1 MSLAQDEIVRTSGGL
16 MSGMMGYAQPLR
28 AIGQALETLNLT
40 SFELEPAGEDFYV
53 KGIVAASHPELS
65 EDRLSLEK
73 LSAVWGQLS
82 ETERADRDLGETKAA
97 PVLTPIELQYTMK
110 DVDRLEQEG
119 QAKRSDPHRVP
130 DTSRLSQVL
139 RCVGAY
145 LNQKPA
151 RLVKIARNA
160 EAVSVEYETSLGSIH
175 KETLAVSEVYDLWV
189 RMYMQR
195 AERESH

>member
-1 MSLAQDEIVRTSGGL
+1 MSLAQDEILETRGGV
-16 MSGMMGYAQPLR
+16 MSGMIGYAQPLR

-40 SFELEPAGEDFYV
+40 SFELEPVGEDFYV
-53 KGIVAASHPELS
+53 KGILAAAPELS
-65 EDRLSLEK
+65 ADHLSAEK
-73 LSAVWGQLS
+73 LSAVWGKLP
-82 ETERADRDLGETKAA
+82 ETESVNRDLDETKVAT
-97 PVLTPIELQYTMK
+97 VLTPIELQYTMK

-130 DTSRLSQVL
+130 DTSRLSQIL

-151 RLVKIARNA
+151 RLVKLARNA
-160 EAVSVEYETSLGSIH
+160 EEVSVEYETSLGSIH
-175 KETLAVSEVYDLWV
+175 KETLAVSEMYDLWV

>member
-1 MSLAQDEIVRTSGGL
+1 
-16 MSGMMGYAQPLR
+16 MSGMIGYAQPLR

-40 SFELEPAGEDFYV
+40 SFELEPVGEDFYV
-53 KGIVAASHPELS
+53 KGILAAAHPELS
-65 EDRLSLEK
+65 ADHLSAEK
-73 LSAVWGQLS
+73 LSAVWGKLP
-82 ETERADRDLGETKAA
+82 ETESVNRDSDETKVA

-130 DTSRLSQVL
+130 DTSRLSQIL

-151 RLVKIARNA
+151 RLVKLARNA
-160 EAVSVEYETSLGSIH
+160 EEVSVEYETSLGSIH
-175 KETLAVSEVYDLWV
+175 KETLAVSEMYDLWV

-195 AERESH
+195 AERESQ

>member
-1 MSLAQDEIVRTSGGL
+1 

-40 SFELEPAGEDFYV
+40 SFELEPVGDDFYV
-53 KGIVAASHPELS
+53 KGILAAAHPELS
-65 EDRLSLEK
+65 QDHLSLEN
-73 LSAVWGQLS
+73 LSAVWGKLS
-82 ETERADRDLGETKAA
+82 ETESVNRDSDTTKPV

-130 DTSRLSQVL
+130 DTSRLSQIL

-151 RLVKIARNA
+151 RLLKLARNS
-160 EAVSVEYETSLGSIH
+160 EAISVEYETSLGSIH
-175 KETLAVSEVYDLWV
+175 KETLAVSEMYDLWV

>member
-1 MSLAQDEIVRTSGGL
+1 MSLAQDEIMETRGGV
-16 MSGMMGYAQPLR
+16 MSGMIGYAQPLR

-40 SFELEPAGEDFYV
+40 SFELEPVGEDFYV
-53 KGIVAASHPELS
+53 KGILAAHPELS
-65 EDRLSLEK
+65 ENRLSLEK
-73 LSAVWGQLS
+73 LNAVWGKRPK
-82 ETERADRDLGETKAA
+82 TERANPDLDETKVA

-130 DTSRLSQVL
+130 DTSRLSQIL

-151 RLVKIARNA
+151 RLVKLARNA
-160 EAVSVEYETSLGSIH
+160 EEVSVEYETSLGSIH
-175 KETLAVSEVYDLWV
+175 KETLAVSEMYDLWV

-195 AERESH
+195 AERESQ

>member
-1 MSLAQDEIVRTSGGL
+1 MSLAQDEVVETRGGV
-16 MSGMMGYAQPLR
+16 MSGMIGYAQPLR

-40 SFELEPAGEDFYV
+40 SFEIEPVGEDFYV
-53 KGIVAASHPELS
+53 KGILVAAHPELS
-65 EDRLSLEK
+65 EDSISREK
-73 LSAVWGQLS
+73 LNAVWGKLPK
-82 ETERADRDLGETKAA
+82 TERANPDLDETKVA
-97 PVLTPIELQYTMK
+97 PVLTPIELQYTRK

-130 DTSRLSQVL
+130 DTSSLSQIL

-145 LNQKPA
+145 LNQKAA

-175 KETLAVSEVYDLWV
+175 KETLEVSQMYDLWV

>member
-1 MSLAQDEIVRTSGGL
+1 MSLAQDEVVDTRGGG
-16 MSGMMGYAQPLR
+16 MSGMIGYAQPLR

-40 SFELEPAGEDFYV
+40 SFEIEPVGEDFYV
-53 KGIVAASHPELS
+53 KGILAAHPELS
-65 EDRLSLEK
+65 ENRLSLEK
-73 LSAVWGQLS
+73 LNAVWGKRP
-82 ETERADRDLGETKAA
+82 ETERANPDLDETKVA
-97 PVLTPIELQYTMK
+97 PVLTPIELQYTRK

-130 DTSRLSQVL
+130 DTSSLSQIL

-175 KETLAVSEVYDLWV
+175 KETLEVSQMYDLWV

-195 AERESH
+195 LERESH

>member
-1 MSLAQDEIVRTSGGL
+1 MSLAQDEVVETRGGV
-16 MSGMMGYAQPLR
+16 MSGMIGYAQRLR

-40 SFELEPAGEDFYV
+40 SFEIEPVGEDFYV
-53 KGIVAASHPELS
+53 KGILTAHPELS
-65 EDRLSLEK
+65 ENRLSLEK
-73 LSAVWGQLS
+73 LNAVWGKRPK
-82 ETERADRDLGETKAA
+82 TERANPDLDETKVA
-97 PVLTPIELQYTMK
+97 PVLTPIELQYTRK

-119 QAKRSDPHRVP
+119 QTKRSDPHRVP
-130 DTSRLSQVL
+130 DTSSLSQIL

-145 LNQKPA
+145 LNQKAA

-175 KETLAVSEVYDLWV
+175 KETLEVSQMYDLWV

>member
-82 ETERADRDLGETKAA
+82 ETERADRDLGETRAA

>member
-1 MSLAQDEIVRTSGGL
+1 MSLAQDEVMETRGGV
-16 MSGMMGYAQPLR
+16 MSGMIGYAQPLR

-40 SFELEPAGEDFYV
+40 SFEIEPVGEDFYV
-53 KGIVAASHPELS
+53 KGILAAAPELS
-65 EDRLSLEK
+65 ADHLSVEK
-73 LSAVWGQLS
+73 LSAVWGKLS
-82 ETERADRDLGETKAA
+82 ETESVNRDLDETKVA

-130 DTSRLSQVL
+130 DTSRLSQIL

-175 KETLAVSEVYDLWV
+175 KETLAVSEMYDLWV

-195 AERESH
+195 AERESQ

>member
-1 MSLAQDEIVRTSGGL
+1 

-53 KGIVAASHPELS
+53 KGILAASHPELS

-97 PVLTPIELQYTMK
+97 PVLPPIELQYTMK

>member
-82 ETERADRDLGETKAA
+82 ETERADRDLGGTKAA

>member
-28 AIGQALETLNLT
+28 AIGQDLETLNLT